1 MVRVIHQLKGRA
13 RFEVPG
19 LRRCRSLAAYLE
31 RELKRAPGMG
41 MVSANALTGNVL
53 VLFSVPLTPLD
64 LATRI
69 ESIRHAFLESK
80 GEEDS
85 SRSESI
91 GEASSPN
98 LRSESSWAA
107 DSPRPATVKEPPEES
122 RIVWHTVEPGEVLNL
137 LETSYELGLSEVDFQ
152 RKWTQY
158 GSNTL
163 PGTLTRSLFDIVA
176 SQVNSLPV
184 LLTGGAA
191 ALSFVTG
198 GILEGLLVMGVA
210 ALNVAI
216 GAFVEE
222 RAERTLSAVRESV
235 DLRAQVLRDG
245 RLHEV
250 PFDLIVPG
258 DVLELQSGC
267 RIPADGRLIR
277 SDLLSLDES
286 ALTGESVPVSKRSAP
301 LHDGEIPITERSNMV
316 YRGTLVVEGT
326 GYAVVVATG
335 ADTVLGKL
343 QNFLGEVFPPEA
355 SMVRAMRNIATHLLR
370 LGMSACCVF
379 AVLSLLRGHGL
390 VRIIRESLSLMAA
403 SVPSGLSTIAVGA
416 FAMGHGD
423 LRRSRIL
430 VQRLRAL
437 GNLASTQVVC
447 FDKTGTLT
455 MNQMMARELRAGGR
469 VVKIEAPSGDMENW
483 SIPSQDPDISRLV
496 ELAALCNEATLLVQ
510 DGLESIEGSSTEH
523 SLLQLAAMAGI
534 DANALRGD
542 YPLVHTTP

>member
-137 LETSYELGLSEVDFQ
+137 LDTSYELGLSEADFQ

-277 SDLLSLDES
+277 SDLLSLNES

-343 QNFLGEVFPPEA
+343 
-355 SMVRAMRNIATHLLR
+355 
-370 LGMSACCVF
+370 
-379 AVLSLLRGHGL
+379 
-390 VRIIRESLSLMAA
+390 
-403 SVPSGLSTIAVGA
+403 
-416 FAMGHGD
+416 
-423 LRRSRIL
+423 
-430 VQRLRAL
+430 
-437 GNLASTQVVC
+437 
-447 FDKTGTLT
+447 
-455 MNQMMARELRAGGR
+455 
-469 VVKIEAPSGDMENW
+469 
-483 SIPSQDPDISRLV
+483 
-496 ELAALCNEATLLVQ
+496 
-510 DGLESIEGSSTEH
+510 
-523 SLLQLAAMAGI
+523 
-534 DANALRGD
+534 
-542 YPLVHTTP
+542 